1 MDANLIKS
9 MVAQIALCAGSLVF
23 FSKSIPALAQ
33 ANTASRDSPAIEPII
48 TEESLPEDAGECNLR
63 TTAVYHADVLEPAT
77 ALPRTQVFCG
87 FSRRWGGEIEVPM
100 ARIDGR
106 YEPGDIGTNVK
117 YTMHEQT
124 SRIPALVLGIEA
136 TLPTQ
141 RSDPNQNT
149 DERNVEVQP
158 FVAVLKQV
166 RGLTIQGNVGLGIVY
181 GGSEREY
188 RAAYNGAL
196 TVPLGNIG
204 FALVGEVNVAFSPL
218 ETTLSFS
225 PGLHYS
231 LGKDRYVALALPVSS
246 SNGPARV
253 GAVFQ
258 FQMRVRRG
266 RNSE

>member
-1 MDANLIKS
+1 

-63 TTAVYHADVLEPAT
+63 TTAVYHTEVLAP
-77 ALPRTQVFCG
+77 ALPRIQVFCG
-87 FSRRWGGEIEVPM
+87 LSRRWGGEIEVPM